1 MGTKVQHKFRKKSVG
16 TTVQHIFRKKSM
28 GTKVQHIFRKKSMG
42 TAFVSV
48 AYTVIM
54 SGGSYILLY
63 SLVLGLLLDLGH
75 ASQVTYI
82 SA

>member
-1 MGTKVQHKFRKKSVG
+1 M
-16 TTVQHIFRKKSM
+16 
-28 GTKVQHIFRKKSMG
+28 
-42 TAFVSV
+42 SV
-48 AYTVIM
+48 AYTVVM